1 MLFSSI
7 PFLYYFLPVV
17 FAVYF
22 GLPKRL
28 RNFVLLVASLFFYF
42 YGEPKYIVLLVFS
55 SVMDYSM
62 SRIIDKYRGKKAAKG
77 ALLCSVA
84 VNLLLLMF
92 FKYSDF
98 IISNVNTL
106 LNTEIPLLRI
116 PLPLG
121 ISFYTFQTMSYTI
134 DVYRG
139 EAKLQK
145 NPLDFMS
152 YVSMFPQLVAGPVVR
167 YQTIADQIN
176 DRTHSLEGFAEGA
189 VRFVIGLGKKV
200 LIANA
205 LGELNKTALTATS
218 QSVLMYWLAIIAF
231 TMQIY
236 FDFSGYS
243 DMALGLGRI
252 FGFKFLEN
260 FNYPFISRSVTEF
273 WRRWHISMGT
283 WFREYVY
290 ISLGGNRVS
299 RLKWIRNIAVVW
311 FCTGLWHGSSWNF
324 VVWGLFFGVLLVI
337 EKLFLQKL
345 LERLPSAI
353 AHIYCLLAVVVSFVI
368 FHLETLQDILGFFR
382 GMFGFASL
390 PLFTSESLYYLN
402 SYKVILIAA
411 AIGSTPLLK
420 SLLARAQASAKLS
433 YAVSVLRPVYTGGLL
448 IIVTAYLVDSSF
460 NPFLYFRF

>member
-17 FAVYF
+17 FALYF
-22 GLPKRL
+22 ALPKKL
-28 RNFVLLVASLFFYF
+28 RNVVLLVSSLFFYF

-55 SVMDYSM
+55 SLMDYTM
-62 SRIIDKYRGKKAAKG
+62 GRIIGKYRGKKAAKF
-77 ALLCSVA
+77 AVMFSVIA
-84 VNLLLLMF
+84 NLLILMF

-98 IISNVNTL
+98 LITNVNSLIKTS
-106 LNTEIPLLRI
+106 IPLLHI

-134 DVYRG
+134 DVYRN
-139 EAKLQK
+139 EAQIQK
-145 NPLDFMS
+145 NPLDFMA

-167 YQTIADQIN
+167 YQTIADQIK
-176 DRTHSLEGFAEGA
+176 DRKHSLEGFASGA
-189 VRFVIGLGKKV
+189 GRFVIGLGKKI

-205 LGELNKTALTATS
+205 LGELNKTALTASS

-231 TMQIY
+231 TLQIY

-243 DMALGLGRI
+243 DMAIGLGRI
-252 FGFKFLEN
+252 FGFTFLEN
-260 FNYPFISRSVTEF
+260 FNYPFISRSITEF

-299 RLKWIRNIAVVW
+299 RLKWIRNIAIVW

-324 VVWGLFFGVLLVI
+324 VAWGLFFGVLLVL
-337 EKLFLQKL
+337 EKLFLLKW
-345 LERLPSAI
+345 LERIPSVI
-353 AHIYCLLAVVVSFVI
+353 SHIYCLLIVLVSFVI
-368 FHLETLQDILGFFR
+368 FHLETMQDIFGFLR
-382 GMFGFASL
+382 GMFGFASV
-390 PLFTSESLYYLN
+390 PLYTSESVYYLN
-402 SYKVILIAA
+402 SYKVILIIAVV
-411 AIGSTPLLK
+411 GSTPLLK
-420 SLLARAQASAKLS
+420 NLITRAKENPRLGTAVKTLYPIFTAS
-433 YAVSVLRPVYTGGLL
+433 LL
-448 IIVTAYLVDSSF
+448 IITTAYLVDSSF